1 MVQARAH
8 RQEQQADRR
17 ARTRRLIELGGL
29 VQKAGL
35 ADALADDRV
44 ALYGSFLFL
53 RDLLAG
59 EQRATSLALF
69 QRAGRRAFRTDDA
82 TGGPP
87 AKPEAQTRAH
97 ARKDASVPPS
107 PL

>member
-8 RQEQQADRR
+8 RQERQADRR

-53 RDLLAG
+53 RDLFAG
-59 EQRATSLALF
+59 EQRDTSLALF
-69 QRAGRRAFRTDDA
+69 QRAGRRAFRTDGAPGDGTA
-82 TGGPP
+82 N
-87 AKPEAQTRAH
+87 PEART
-97 ARKDASVPPS
+97 
-107 PL
+107 

>member
-53 RDLLAG
+53 RGLLAG
-59 EQRATSLALF
+59 ERREGALVLF
-69 QRAGRRAFRTDDA
+69 QRAGRRAFRTHDA
-82 TGGPP
+82 TGDPS
-87 AKPEAQTRAH
+87 ANPEAPA
-97 ARKDASVPPS
+97 
-107 PL
+107 

>member
-8 RQEQQADRR
+8 RQEKQADRR

-35 ADALADDRV
+35 PEALADDRT
-44 ALYGSFLFL
+44 ALYGGFLFL
-53 RDLLAG
+53 RGLLAG
-59 EQRATSLALF
+59 ERRDTALALF

-82 TGGPP
+82 PGGPP
-87 AKPEAQTRAH
+87 ASPEAQI
-97 ARKDASVPPS
+97 
-107 PL
+107 